1 MKEELLRVLSIKLDD
16 VNINI
21 DSLTDLNKK
30 ISIADDNLDY
40 IKKMLEKFKDD
51 GKYNVLN
58 LTRFS
63 SDEFSDI
70 LSLVRNDVSD
80 VFKTKNC
87 NYDGLVYLIN
97 GINNGVSLSLTI
109 EQENAINYLI
119 SGMEELMR
127 NNMAIVD
134 GLNLVKTRFEIDDV
148 NVLENKKRNFVKIID
163 KLNNDKYVD
172 EVEDVCEAMEFNKL
186 ETSNMND
193 ILVYLLK
200 YNADIY
206 DKGDINHYED
216 EMPGTID
223 TPQEEV
229 TFEEPEYHEEI
240 QNSVVDNN
248 IDETTDNQND
258 IEFHLPEFSKIDDGH
273 DFVVPTNYDVPFMP
287 DVETSENDME
297 DINITVPNSVEF
309 DNDDEEQVSVD
320 YDEEE
325 NTDVSDDKNIDDD
338 FNDIVPQ
345 DDYEEYKIP
354 DETVSLSPVTND
366 KTSTREVQRL
376 FQEYNIGIEDSELN
390 QYLDGNIDEYEKI
403 IKVFK
408 ENGILNKIIDNKNL
422 FREIIVNSHENEII
436 NVLDII
442 KNDLSV
448 DNEDY
453 ETTLN
458 IAINTIPSIF
468 VGTGGNYDNFTENV
482 KLFKD
487 LGINLVSLFDFSKEV
502 FVANHENVLENYN
515 IVKKYD
521 INIDYKNA
529 KYFLLLDNIASRM
542 DYYVESVYEDNL
554 KKEMFDGYKY
564 IKDYPN
570 KLNVVTDETIKRLR
584 YSSEKGRKVFGSKPN
599 SLTGEITNLKVN
611 VLDIPTDYFNNFF
624 DNKFDDI
631 TEDEMRQY
639 IKLCN
644 NSSNVGDYYDELSM
658 LEKYRDN
665 IRYNIN
671 GIKVSSNKVERCY
684 NTLRSYG
691 IDNKK
696 ALEFAVC
703 YNLIITNDEYHNLK
717 KVLLEGVDE

>member
-16 VNINI
+16 ININI

-127 NNMAIVD
+127 NDMAIVD

-186 ETSNMND
+186 DTSNMND

-229 TFEEPEYHEEI
+229 TFDEPEYHEEI
-240 QNSVVDNN
+240 QNSEVDNN
-248 IDETTDNQND
+248 IDETTDNEND
-258 IEFHLPEFSKIDDGH
+258 IEFHLPEFSKIDDDH

-309 DNDDEEQVSVD
+309 DKDDEEQVSAD

-325 NTDVSDDKNIDDD
+325 NTDVSDDKNIDAD

-345 DDYEEYKIP
+345 DDYEEYKTL

-376 FQEYNIGIEDSELN
+376 FQEYNIGVEDSELN

-408 ENGILNKIIDNKNL
+408 DNGILNKIVDNKNL

-502 FVANHENVLENYN
+502 LVANHENVLENYN

-542 DYYVESVYEDNL
+542 DYYVESVYEDNI
-554 KKEMFDGYKY
+554 KKETFDGYKY

>member
-16 VNINI
+16 ININI

-186 ETSNMND
+186 ETSSMND

-229 TFEEPEYHEEI
+229 TFDEPEYHEEI
-240 QNSVVDNN
+240 QNSEVDNN

-309 DNDDEEQVSVD
+309 DKEDEEQVSAD

-325 NTDVSDDKNIDDD
+325 NTDVSDDKNIDAD

-345 DDYEEYKIP
+345 DDYEEYKTV

-376 FQEYNIGIEDSELN
+376 FQEYNIGVEDSELN

-408 ENGILNKIIDNKNL
+408 ENGILNKIVDNKNL

-554 KKEMFDGYKY
+554 KKETFDGYKY

-584 YSSEKGRKVFGSKPN
+584 YSSENGRKVFGSKPN

>member
-16 VNINI
+16 ININI

-127 NNMAIVD
+127 NDMAIVD

-186 ETSNMND
+186 ETSSMND

-229 TFEEPEYHEEI
+229 TFDEPEYHEEI
-240 QNSVVDNN
+240 QNSEVDNN
-248 IDETTDNQND
+248 IDETTDNEND
-258 IEFHLPEFSKIDDGH
+258 IEFHLPEFSKIDDDH

-309 DNDDEEQVSVD
+309 DKDDEEQVSAD

-325 NTDVSDDKNIDDD
+325 NTDVSDDKNIDAD

-345 DDYEEYKIP
+345 DDYEEYKTL

-376 FQEYNIGIEDSELN
+376 FQEYNIGVEDSELN

-408 ENGILNKIIDNKNL
+408 DNGILNKIVDNKNL

-502 FVANHENVLENYN
+502 LVANHENVLENYN

-542 DYYVESVYEDNL
+542 DYYVESVYEDNI
-554 KKEMFDGYKY
+554 KKETFDGYKY

>member
-16 VNINI
+16 ININI

-127 NNMAIVD
+127 NDMAIVD

-186 ETSNMND
+186 DTSNMND

-223 TPQEEV
+223 TPQEEI

-240 QNSVVDNN
+240 QNSEVDNN
-248 IDETTDNQND
+248 IDETTDNEND
-258 IEFHLPEFSKIDDGH
+258 IEFHLPEFSKIDDDH

-309 DNDDEEQVSVD
+309 DKDDEEQVSAD

-325 NTDVSDDKNIDDD
+325 NTDVSDDKNIDAD

-345 DDYEEYKIP
+345 DDYEEYKTL

-376 FQEYNIGIEDSELN
+376 FQEYNIGVEDSELN

-408 ENGILNKIIDNKNL
+408 DNGILNKIVDNKNL

-502 FVANHENVLENYN
+502 LVANHENVLENYN

-542 DYYVESVYEDNL
+542 DYYVESVYEDNI
-554 KKEMFDGYKY
+554 KKETFDGYKY

>member
-16 VNINI
+16 ININI

-127 NNMAIVD
+127 NDMAIVD

-186 ETSNMND
+186 ETSSMND

-229 TFEEPEYHEEI
+229 TFDEPEYHEEI
-240 QNSVVDNN
+240 QNSEVDNN
-248 IDETTDNQND
+248 IDETTDNEND
-258 IEFHLPEFSKIDDGH
+258 IEFHLPEFSKIDDDH

-309 DNDDEEQVSVD
+309 DKEDEEQVSVD

-325 NTDVSDDKNIDDD
+325 NTDVSDDKNIDAD

-345 DDYEEYKIP
+345 DDYEEYKTL

-376 FQEYNIGIEDSELN
+376 FQEYNIGVEDSELN

-408 ENGILNKIIDNKNL
+408 DNGILNKIVDNKNL

-502 FVANHENVLENYN
+502 LVANHENVLENYN

-542 DYYVESVYEDNL
+542 DYYVESVYEDNI
-554 KKEMFDGYKY
+554 KKETFDGYKY